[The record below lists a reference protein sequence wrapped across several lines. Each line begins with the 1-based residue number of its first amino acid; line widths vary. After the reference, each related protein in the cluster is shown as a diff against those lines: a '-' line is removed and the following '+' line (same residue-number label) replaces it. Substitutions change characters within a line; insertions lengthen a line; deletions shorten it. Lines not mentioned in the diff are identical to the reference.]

1 MCGIVGYVG
10 PGDAVSVL
18 VEGLSRLEYRG
29 YDSAGVAV
37 LNGRGVETRKLA
49 GRIADLR
56 ELLTRDPVHGKC
68 GIGHT
73 RWATHGAPT
82 DSNAHPH
89 IDCTGTLAL
98 VHNGIIEN
106 ADVLRRRLEQD
117 GHRFQTETDTETL
130 VHLIEESPGETL
142 EERVIAALDH
152 VEGTYGIAVV
162 AEADRGKIVVARRGS
177 PVLLGVGDGEFLIAS
192 DASAV
197 LGHTRSV
204 VYLNDGDIAVVTPDG
219 YRVLDLEA
227 REQDRAVD
235 DIEWDLDAIALGGYP
250 HFMLKEICEQAETV
264 RSTLRGRL
272 LAADGTA
279 RLNGLNLTPAECNS
293 IGRIVIVACG
303 TSWHAGLV
311 GRHVIE
317 ELSGIPVSVEYAS
330 EYRYRRQLRVPGTV
344 TIAISQSGETADT
357 LEALRAAKAT
367 GSKVLGLVNV
377 VGSTIA
383 REAQGG
389 IYLHAGPEIGVASTK
404 AFTSQV
410 VALLLLGLYL
420 GRRRGLSVED
430 GRALVAHL
438 LALPEL
444 VERTLAIEPEVRALA
459 TRYADAPNALYL
471 GRGLTFPVALEGA
484 LKLKE
489 ISYIHAEGYPAA
501 EMKHGPIAL
510 IDENM
515 PVVCLAPR
523 DAIYA
528 KVVSTMQEVKARG
541 GRIIAL
547 TSEGPD
553 DLSRPVD
560 HQIAVPAAAPLLS
573 PVLTLIPLQ
582 LLAYH
587 IAVMQRLEPF
597 LLDVRPDLV
606 LVYGDVN
613 STVAAA
619 LVAAKL
625 EMRVGHVEA
634 GLRSGDWTM
643 PEEIN
648 RVVTDRLSDL
658 LFLPS
663 RDAADN
669 LGAEGVPA
677 DRMHF
682 VGNVMIDTLCWAL
695 PQRSE

>member
-56 ELLTRDPVHGKC
+56 DLLARDPVHGSC

-82 DSNAHPH
+82 ERNAHPH
-89 IDCTGTLAL
+89 VDCAGSLAL

-106 ADVLRRRLEQD
+106 AHVLRRRLEQD
-117 GHRFQTETDTETL
+117 GHRFETETDTETL
-130 VHLIEESPGETL
+130 VHLIEESPGATL
-142 EERVIAALDH
+142 EQRVIAALDH
-152 VEGTYGIAVV
+152 VTGTYGIAVV

-204 VYLNDGDIAVVTPDG
+204 VYLNDGDVAVVTADG

-250 HFMLKEICEQAETV
+250 HFMLKEICEQPDTV
-264 RSTLRGRL
+264 RSVLRGRL
-272 LAADGTA
+272 LANDGNA
-279 RLNGLNLTPAECNS
+279 RLNGLNLTPEECGR
-293 IGRIVIVACG
+293 IRRIVIVACG
-303 TSWHAGLV
+303 TSWHAGLI

-330 EYRYRRQLRVPGTV
+330 EYRYRRQLRIPGTV

-357 LEALRAAKAT
+357 LEALRAAKAA
-367 GSKVLGLVNV
+367 GSTVLGLVNV

-383 REAQGG
+383 RESEGG

-404 AFTSQV
+404 AFTAQV

-430 GRALVAHL
+430 GRALVGQL

-444 VERTLAIEPEVRALA
+444 VERALA
-459 TRYADAPNALYL
+459 LEPRVKAIAQEYADASNALYL
-471 GRGLTFPVALEGA
+471 GRGLNFPVALEGA

-515 PVVCLAPR
+515 PVVCVAPR
-523 DAIYA
+523 DSIFP
-528 KVVSTMQEVKARG
+528 KVVSAMQEVKARG
-541 GRIIAL
+541 GRIVAI
-547 TSEGPD
+547 TSEGPN
-553 DLSRPVD
+553 DLGHLAD
-560 HQIAVPAAAPLLS
+560 YQIAVPVAAPLLS
-573 PVLTLIPLQ
+573 PVLTVIPLQ

-587 IAVMQRLEPF
+587 VAILRGC
-597 LLDVRPDLV
+597 DVDRPRNLAKSV
-606 LVYGDVN
+606 
-613 STVAAA
+613 TV
-619 LVAAKL
+619 
-625 EMRVGHVEA
+625 E
-634 GLRSGDWTM
+634 
-643 PEEIN
+643 
-648 RVVTDRLSDL
+648 
-658 LFLPS
+658 
-663 RDAADN
+663 
-669 LGAEGVPA
+669 
-677 DRMHF
+677 
-682 VGNVMIDTLCWAL
+682 
-695 PQRSE
+695 